1 MPSNTSAEYV
11 LVFAGNTHHANAF
24 PFAFPVNLCIFPSSI
39 GPSKNV
45 HSTVSSVS
53 STIFWRK
60 LEKEFALPPRP
71 CNAHTLLFFVLVI
84 FLFSFVVSF
93 EFIVIA
99 EREATRPVAATRM
112 YERER
117 ERERERESCVFWRL
131 FAFTQKG
138 KRKMSTVFESSVKR
152 EKKDKKRKNDNL

>member
-1 MPSNTSAEYV
+1 
-11 LVFAGNTHHANAF
+11 
-24 PFAFPVNLCIFPSSI
+24 
-39 GPSKNV
+39 
-45 HSTVSSVS
+45 
-53 STIFWRK
+53 
-60 LEKEFALPPRP
+60 
-71 CNAHTLLFFVLVI
+71 VLVI

-117 ERERERESCVFWRL
+117 ERELCFLASLCFY
-131 FAFTQKG
+131 TQKG

>member
-1 MPSNTSAEYV
+1 
-11 LVFAGNTHHANAF
+11 
-24 PFAFPVNLCIFPSSI
+24 
-39 GPSKNV
+39 
-45 HSTVSSVS
+45 VSSVS

-117 ERERERESCVFWRL
+117 ERVVFFGVSLLLYTER
-131 FAFTQKG
+131 
-138 KRKMSTVFESSVKR
+138 
-152 EKKDKKRKNDNL
+152 KKKNVNCF